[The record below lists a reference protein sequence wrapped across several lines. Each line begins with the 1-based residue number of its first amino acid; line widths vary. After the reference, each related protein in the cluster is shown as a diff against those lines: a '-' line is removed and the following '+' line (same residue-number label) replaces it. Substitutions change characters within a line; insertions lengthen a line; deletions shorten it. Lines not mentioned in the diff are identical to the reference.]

1 VPFTRERAAVVY
13 VRVQNVLCVT
23 LDYMQPRTER
33 DPMLVRDGSV
43 CGDHKVSSAEVCGGS
58 REKEELLEAFLQQW
72 RPTLILGADSV
83 CVL

>member
-1 VPFTRERAAVVY
+1 MVY

-43 CGDHKVSSAEVCGGS
+43 CDDRKVSGAEVWGGFCG
-58 REKEELLEAFLQQW
+58 KEELSEAFLQQW
-72 RPTLILGADSV
+72 RPSGFSIGWIPNKLRSIV
-83 CVL
+83 

>member
-1 VPFTRERAAVVY
+1 MVY